1 MSLASTL
8 TPYNVFLIDE
18 CDGYLDTN
26 AKDGFVSMLQ
36 EIMIRL
42 NVEQLFIISHSVGA
56 DQYPHVVD
64 TVDISKRIE
73 QMKNDE
79 Q

>member
-1 MSLASTL
+1 M
-8 TPYNVFLIDE
+8 FLIDE

-79 Q
+79 K